1 MKRDRRMKPSPEPA
15 AAPGAALEPMP
26 PTLSSM
32 WRLCKLGFRHE
43 RGLMALSLAMSQL
56 ASLPSALTA
65 LWLALLGAGVVQ
77 HQTPLALA
85 AAAGM
90 ALSAAA
96 SWFLQTIS
104 TRVQR
109 R

>member
-1 MKRDRRMKPSPEPA
+1 MKSSPDRTATPDAVEP
-15 AAPGAALEPMP
+15 LP

-32 WRLCKLGFRHE
+32 WRLCRLGFRNE
-43 RGLMALSLAMSQL
+43 RGLMALSLVTSQL
-56 ASLPSALTA
+56 ASLPGALTA

-77 HQTPLALA
+77 HEAPLALGA
-85 AAAGM
+85 AVGM
-90 ALSAAA
+90 AVSAAA

-109 R
+109 RFA